1 MLLIFLGNPQIVNNV
16 NEYRKSNKKW
26 TIQRNIEYT
35 SRQDEEKQSKN
46 TIQCAMDTTVRKQS
60 QITYIRHDPYNKKLG
75 VKTNRTSVNYWK
87 ISDYD
92 L

>member
-1 MLLIFLGNPQIVNNV
+1 MLFIFLGNPQIVNNV
-16 NEYRKSNKKW
+16 NVYRKSNQKW

-46 TIQCAMDTTVRKQS
+46 TIQCALDTTVRKQS
-60 QITYIRHDPYNKKLG
+60 QITYIRHDPSNKKTWGKDEPNFSKLLE
-75 VKTNRTSVNYWK
+75 NLR
-87 ISDYD
+87 

>member
-16 NEYRKSNKKW
+16 NEYRKSNQKW

-46 TIQCAMDTTVRKQS
+46 TIQCALDTTVRKQS
-60 QITYIRHDPYNKKLG
+60 QITYIRHDLSNKKLG